1 MPKDK
6 GTLETRVER
15 LEQTAAAHEQRLT
28 ALETRLDPKVRD
40 KLMAAELDL
49 LLGELAGLGQ
59 ETKAEQADTTTE
71 GSI

>member
-59 ETKAEQADTTTE
+59 EKTDE
-71 GSI
+71 GKGGER